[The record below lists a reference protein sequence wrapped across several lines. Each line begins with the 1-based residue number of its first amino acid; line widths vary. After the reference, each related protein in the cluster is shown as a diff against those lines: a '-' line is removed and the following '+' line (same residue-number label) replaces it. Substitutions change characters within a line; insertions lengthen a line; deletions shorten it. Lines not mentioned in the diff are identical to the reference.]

1 MVRLR
6 GIFCRLCRSRVVAT
20 SHYRPMAGVRIRY
33 MKCTNPKCGYRFKT
47 EERDKGPVGRPPI
60 SIDE

>member
-6 GIFCRLCRSRVVAT
+6 GMFCRQCGKTGCRVTGAYKPLPMVRV
-20 SHYRPMAGVRIRY
+20 RY
-33 MKCTNPKCGYRFKT
+33 LKCPHCGYRFKT